1 MVGQSERSRLARA
14 AIEVCPSGIA
24 GNSDNPM
31 LRELHVASDLAARQ
45 DAGRSGVKAVGTDGP
60 GSAGREGQTSWDEII
75 KKWATVELVVHKGPR
90 EMKTSVATG
99 PSEHPNW
106 RRSGYDT
113 VSTTGRSASGPPA
126 AAGGSSAET
135 AGTPLATRTALFH
148 APSPRHDAPSQA
160 RMIPIG

>member
-1 MVGQSERSRLARA
+1 
-14 AIEVCPSGIA
+14 
-24 GNSDNPM
+24 M
-31 LRELHVASDLAARQ
+31 LRELHVASDLGTRQ

-60 GSAGREGQTSWDEII
+60 GSPGREGQTSWDEII

-113 VSTTGRSASGPPA
+113 VSHDWKVGEWTARGRRRQFGRDCWNATGHKDRTVSRPIPSTRCPIPSSDDSDWLTT
-126 AAGGSSAET
+126 
-135 AGTPLATRTALFH
+135 
-148 APSPRHDAPSQA
+148 
-160 RMIPIG
+160 